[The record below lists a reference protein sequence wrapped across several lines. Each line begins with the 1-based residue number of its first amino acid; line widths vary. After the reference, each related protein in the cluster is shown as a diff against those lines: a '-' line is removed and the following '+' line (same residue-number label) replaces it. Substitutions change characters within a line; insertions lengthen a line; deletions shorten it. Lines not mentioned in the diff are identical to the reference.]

1 MKIGARK
8 NKLHAYGRPKG
19 YRYHVCVHSY
29 SIYTLASRSW
39 SLSDTQT
46 NDDLMHACIRCCS
59 PFIINYSGLAHHPI
73 QVQPS
78 EEEEPKQVAAYVCTL
93 SLLRCAV
100 VARCVPIARGRAGA
114 RAAACGWLT
123 FCRLYPST
131 SARPAGK
138 GSGRRRLSLTP
149 ADGRTPDARFVE
161 PLHPSTTTSH
171 RIGSSSS

>member
-1 MKIGARK
+1 MCTRI
-8 NKLHAYGRPKG
+8 AYIHSLLAVGLYLTHRPTTIS
-19 YRYHVCVHSY
+19 C
-29 SIYTLASRSW
+29 
-39 SLSDTQT
+39 
-46 NDDLMHACIRCCS
+46 MHACIRCCS

-78 EEEEPKQVAAYVCTL
+78 EEEEPKQVATYVCTL

-123 FCRLYPST
+123 FRRLYPST

-149 ADGRTPDARFVE
+149 ADGRTP
-161 PLHPSTTTSH
+161 
-171 RIGSSSS
+171 GSSNRCIHPPPPPIGLDHPPASVGGAWLDPMPTSILSSVFF